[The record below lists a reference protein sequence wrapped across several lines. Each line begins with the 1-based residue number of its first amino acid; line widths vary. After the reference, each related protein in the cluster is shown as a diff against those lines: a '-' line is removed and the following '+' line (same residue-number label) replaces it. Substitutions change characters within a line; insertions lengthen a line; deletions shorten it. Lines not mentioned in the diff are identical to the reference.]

1 MKLIQRT
8 VIFMSAALLIAL
20 SVWAFIFYV
29 NMIDE
34 VHDSIDD
41 GLDNSKLL
49 IIHQAELDSTVLL
62 KSHFDEGNYSIRK
75 IGKLQALQHVD
86 VYKDTLMYMENE
98 DDLEPVRMLTTV
110 FEAGEEEFYQ
120 LKVISSMVEEDD
132 LIEDLFYSLLWLY
145 ITLIITTLIIN
156 VLVLRSMWKPFFEF
170 LNRLSRFKLGKNE
183 EVAPLESK
191 IMEFQVLNSVISDVL
206 ENTIRSYHNQKQLI
220 ENASHE
226 LQTPL
231 AIALNKLQLLAEN
244 PELSEEAVKEVFQT
258 IETLERLT
266 RLNKSLLLLS
276 KIENKQFLSEEKVS
290 LNELIR
296 SVLTDFEDQIA
307 YKELELYVTEEH
319 RLNVHVNVELAR
331 ILLTNLVKNAIR
343 HNVKGGMIAVKI
355 NSDFF
360 EISNSGSEK
369 PLDQKA
375 VFTRFYKESKDNAS
389 TGLGL
394 AIVKSITEV
403 SGYRITYSH
412 SRSQTASGFVSMH
425 HFKVWFS

>member
-1 MKLIQRT
+1 
-8 VIFMSAALLIAL
+8 MSAALLIAL

-49 IIHQAELDSTVLL
+49 IIHQAELDSTVLH
-62 KSHFDEGNYSIRK
+62 KNVFGEGNYSIRK
-75 IGKLQALQHVD
+75 IGEHQALRHFD
-86 VYKDTLMYMENE
+86 EYKDTLMYMENE
-98 DDLEPVRMLTTV
+98 DDLEPVRLLTTV
-110 FEAGEEEFYQ
+110 FEAKENEFYQ

-145 ITLIITTLIIN
+145 ITLIITILIIN
-156 VLVLRSMWKPFFEF
+156 VVVLRSMWKPFFEF

-191 IMEFQVLNSVISDVL
+191 IMEFQVLNTVISDVL
-206 ENTIRSYHNQKQLI
+206 ENTVRSYHNQKQLI

-231 AIALNKLQLLAEN
+231 AIALNKLQLLAEK
-244 PELSEEAVKEVFQT
+244 PELSEEVVTEIFRT

-276 KIENKQFLSEEKVS
+276 RIENKQFLNEEKVN
-290 LNELIR
+290 LNELVR
-296 SVLTDFEDQIA
+296 TVLTDFEDQIA
-307 YKELELYVTEEH
+307 HKELELRVIEENE
-319 RLNVHVNVELAR
+319 LDIQMNAELAR

-343 HNVKGGMIAVKI
+343 HNFRKGIIEVKVTSAY
-355 NSDFF
+355 F
-360 EISNSGSEK
+360 EIANSGSEK

-375 VFTRFYKESKDNAS
+375 VFTRFYKESKDKAS

-394 AIVKSITEV
+394 AIVKSITDV
-403 SGYRITYSH
+403 SGYQIGYVHTVSD
-412 SRSQTASGFVSMH
+412 TVSMH